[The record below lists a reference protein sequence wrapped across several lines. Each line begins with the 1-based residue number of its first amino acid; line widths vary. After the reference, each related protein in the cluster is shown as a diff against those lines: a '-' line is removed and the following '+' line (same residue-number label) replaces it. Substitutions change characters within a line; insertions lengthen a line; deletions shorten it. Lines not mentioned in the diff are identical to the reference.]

1 VLLTQYDEGGRRASV
16 YTSSMQH
23 RATSATDSA
32 FEQTLWRGAAR
43 LDDLGRYRGSVPV
56 QTRKPQQ
63 MVAADVEVLRAALPF
78 RFNLG
83 LGCSYGF
90 VTGRAALTRARTTK
104 CILQGG

>member
-1 VLLTQYDEGGRRASV
+1 
-16 YTSSMQH
+16 M
-23 RATSATDSA
+23 
-32 FEQTLWRGAAR
+32 
-43 LDDLGRYRGSVPV
+43 

-90 VTGRAALTRARTTK
+90 VTGRAALTGARTTK